1 MRVSCRVA
9 ILQNERNRG
18 SPVQKSPH
26 DSTLKRV
33 TGNGPEEER
42 KAEHTPVDPSEALGN
57 VSINKDALDQDW
69 KIADG
74 YIAYSSELLRISLL
88 AISGMAAIYLKDRGT
103 FFTLPFIALVISAAL
118 ALLHR
123 FTAIDSMAY
132 HVSSLRRR
140 RRKREEFTGADGKII
155 PSDEDVAKDEENSR
169 DRRFKLSG
177 VLLTSSAATLI
188 LGIVLAALALRGSM
202 LWH

>member
-1 MRVSCRVA
+1 MP
-9 ILQNERNRG
+9 N
-18 SPVQKSPH
+18 SPH
-26 DSTLKRV
+26 ETPFKPLTGPGQEQKREAALASVDS
-33 TGNGPEEER
+33 
-42 KAEHTPVDPSEALGN
+42 SEALGN
-57 VSINKDALDQDW
+57 VPLDKDALDQDW

-103 FFTLPFIALVISAAL
+103 FFTLPFIVLVISAGL

-140 RRKREEFTGADGKII
+140 RRNRGALTKADGRKI
-155 PSDEDVAKDEENSR
+155 PSDEDVAKAEEKSR
-169 DRRFKLSG
+169 YWRFKLSG
-177 VLLTSSAATLI
+177 ILLTTSAATLI
-188 LGIVLAALALRGSM
+188 LGIVLAAHALSGST
-202 LWH
+202 LRH